1 MFGYACKETDSLMP
15 LPIDLSH
22 RLVKKQAD
30 VMKSG
35 ELDWLRP
42 DAKSQVSVIYEDNG
56 KTYQRAF
63 RNSSVNST

>member
-1 MFGYACKETDSLMP
+1 MFGYACKETPSLMP

-35 ELDWLRP
+35 ELRL
-42 DAKSQVSVIYEDNG
+42 AK
-56 KTYQRAF
+56 TRC
-63 RNSSVNST
+63 

>member
-1 MFGYACKETDSLMP
+1 MP

-35 ELDWLRP
+35 EIKWLRP
-42 DAKSQVSVIYEDNG
+42 DAKSQVSVIYSDDG
-56 KTYQRAF
+56 KLLKAYLLLFFLLNMMKMLLKKKLKLR
-63 RNSSVNST
+63 